1 MANPSAEEQYMLELV
16 NRMRMNPAAEENL
29 LVNSSDPNVN
39 SAITSFG
46 VDLTELSNQWST
58 LTAVQPVA
66 WSSLLED
73 SATIHSELMIVQ
85 DTQSHQL
92 SGEPSLGDRVNAIG
106 YSWNA
111 VGENIFAFS
120 ESIFHGHAGLAIDW
134 GSTST
139 GIQQPPGHRENM
151 MNNNFREV
159 GIAVV
164 PEDDPATSVGPLVIT
179 QVFGNRAALEN
190 GSESWLLGSV
200 IRDVDDDNFYSIG
213 EGLDD
218 VTVNITGTGTTS
230 FSGSTNT
237 LSAGG
242 YQILLQDGTY
252 QVDFVRDGAVFET
265 QNVTI
270 NGENEKVDAVIDA
283 APAPSAGKAKIVG
296 NKWNDLNGDG
306 IWDSN
311 EAGLSGWTIYLDTNG
326 NRQLDVGEV
335 STTTDANGE
344 YVFNDI
350 DPGTYNVAEVLQSG
364 WVQTNPDPSNP
375 IGSEAYQLDDGELD
389 RYRGGFTDGG
399 GNSLEL
405 LALNTFDTQTGLE
418 TID

>member
-1 MANPSAEEQYMLELV
+1 V
-16 NRMRMNPAAEENL
+16 
-29 LVNSSDPNVN
+29 
-39 SAITSFG
+39 
-46 VDLTELSNQWST
+46 
-58 LTAVQPVA
+58 
-66 WSSLLED
+66 
-73 SATIHSELMIVQ
+73 
-85 DTQSHQL
+85 
-92 SGEPSLGDRVNAIG
+92 RVNAIG

-237 LSAGG
+237 LSA
-242 YQILLQDGTY
+242 
-252 QVDFVRDGAVFET
+252 
-265 QNVTI
+265 
-270 NGENEKVDAVIDA
+270 
-283 APAPSAGKAKIVG
+283 
-296 NKWNDLNGDG
+296 
-306 IWDSN
+306 
-311 EAGLSGWTIYLDTNG
+311 
-326 NRQLDVGEV
+326 
-335 STTTDANGE
+335 
-344 YVFNDI
+344 
-350 DPGTYNVAEVLQSG
+350 VA
-364 WVQTNPDPSNP
+364 
-375 IGSEAYQLDDGELD
+375 IKFCCKMEL
-389 RYRGGFTDGG
+389 
-399 GNSLEL
+399 
-405 LALNTFDTQTGLE
+405 
-418 TID
+418 IK